1 MDKASRGSG
10 MGTGLL
16 IAALMLSGCA
26 PWQSQQT
33 RLRTDYQHVR
43 GEEQERANYAACVDQ
58 GALPGSVQNLQC
70 QLDMAKKEQGAA
82 KPQTQPSG
90 KSP

>member
-1 MDKASRGSG
+1 MDRELLGRWT
-10 MGTGLL
+10 GTGLL
-16 IAALMLSGCA
+16 MAALMLSGCTQ
-26 PWQSQQT
+26 WQSQQT
-33 RLRTDYQHVR
+33 RLKTDYQHVR

-70 QLDMAKKEQGAA
+70 RLDMAKKAQAAA
-82 KPQTQPSG
+82 KPQTPPG